1 MTMRWR
7 PAVVAG
13 ISVVAICGTATLVY
27 AAAKKKAPA
36 APAQTGKPMS
46 IEEARRIATQTQ
58 NFTRPPRTIDDIA
71 SILGQHK
78 PDPAKIK
85 KLQET
90 ADKPTPPN
98 LKGMALAD
106 FLMERGSAARDLGR
120 TQQRL
125 ADLREAFKLS
135 KQHALWRRPIWIAD
149 FPTPSNPSGS
159 ATFQA
164 FVNAKRAA
172 KMAARG
178 PGPGPG
184 AGGGRGGPCA
194 DVSTLTSQERSRCA
208 ARMGAQQGGPGRP
221 GPGGPGGGPGMM
233 AGKTNLDFMPKTPE
247 ESKARFQGQVP
258 AETQRAN
265 YIVQAVIAAEADVG
279 NFKTAVAIWEE
290 MRPSMLVTMPPP
302 ALRTD
307 VRVVSIRLRAGDIEG
322 SRRVVARVQQISSL
336 YRQHPFAW
344 PMWPSLTATVE
355 IGLGEIAFATG
366 NLGEAE
372 TRFRNGIKALEEFG
386 KSEHRTPSPPP
397 RGATE
402 ANIAQTRLMLAHAL
416 YRQSKL
422 IESEL
427 EVRRALVDFL
437 RMQGVDGPKTAHTV
451 LILAD
456 IMQAQG
462 RYKDAQRLAEIA
474 LDILVRGGVDS
485 AVHAEAYQRIA
496 VAQASQ
502 GRWADATASYDMLK
516 AAVAKDEIAR
526 RRYLDTNLDLAVAL
540 VRGGQAEQAIPI
552 LEGVVKHKTN
562 SGEREYAVAEATG
575 FLGAAQAAAG
585 RHGDAMRTF
594 GSVIPMLL
602 TTVNTAA
609 KEEGQ
614 VDQDQRR
621 QMIVDA
627 YFVLLTKV
635 RGTELEK
642 SLRIDAAD
650 EAFRMADVAR
660 AKTVHSAIAA
670 SSARAASSDSALN
683 ELIRQTQDTDQQLAA
698 MSDMLKSILDGAA
711 DQQDQ
716 KALQQL
722 RGDIAKLQQARK
734 TLRSEIER
742 QFPQYAQL
750 VNPKPVGIGEARAKL
765 TDDDVLIAS
774 YFTGGN
780 GYVWAIP
787 KRGDVAFAATAVSEA
802 EIARLVDQVHKS
814 VNSDAASISEIAP
827 FDVAAARKLHA
838 ALMEPVASG
847 WRDAKNIVVVPHGT
861 LGRLP
866 FSLLVT
872 KDIAQPQERPDAPR
886 FAGYRDVPFLIRDA
900 TVTHVPSV
908 AAFVSLR
915 SVPAGAANRKPFIG
929 FGDPWFSKEQA
940 QLAQQRQEEQKP
952 KIQLA
957 MASTAPIAMRAAPKT
972 QGLPSAELAQLPRLP
987 DTAAEVREIALALG
1001 ADPDRDVVLGVKAS
1015 EKAVRSAK
1023 LDDRRVV
1030 MFATHGL
1037 IPGELDGLAQPALAL
1052 SAPDIAGVEGDGLLT
1067 VEKILNLK
1075 LDADWVVLSACNTA
1089 AGEGSGAEAV
1099 SGLGRAFFYAGA
1111 RALLVTHWPVETVSA
1126 RKLTTDLFRRQAASQ
1141 GLSRAAALREAMVD
1155 MIGKGERTD
1164 DGGKALFA
1172 YAHPLFWAPFALI
1185 GDGENR

>member
-1 MTMRWR
+1 M
-7 PAVVAG
+7 
-13 ISVVAICGTATLVY
+13 SV
-27 AAAKKKAPA
+27 
-36 APAQTGKPMS
+36 
-46 IEEARRIATQTQ
+46 EEARRIATQTQ
-58 NFTRPPRTIDDIA
+58 NFTRPPRTIEDIA

-90 ADKPTPPN
+90 ADKKAPPN

-106 FLMERGSAARDLGR
+106 FLHERSNAARDLGR

-125 ADLREAFKLS
+125 ADIREAHRLS
-135 KQHALWRRPIWIAD
+135 KSHALWRRPIWVAD
-149 FPTPSNPSGS
+149 FPTAGNPSGS

-178 PGPGPG
+178 VGP
-184 AGGGRGGPCA
+184 GGGRGNI
-194 DVSTLTSQERSRCA
+194 DTSSMTPQERQRFIARQA
-208 ARMGAQQGGPGRP
+208 ANQAAGGR
-221 GPGGPGGGPGMM
+221 PGGPGGGGMM
-233 AGKTNLDFMPKTPE
+233 AGRTNLDFMPKTPE
-247 ESKARFQGQVP
+247 ESRARYQGSVP

-265 YIVQAVIAAEADVG
+265 RIVQALIAAEADAG
-279 NFKTAVAIWEE
+279 NFKTATAVWDEI
-290 MRPSMLVTMPPP
+290 RPSMMQSMTGA
-302 ALRTD
+302 ALPTE
-307 VRVVSIRLRAGDIEG
+307 VRVVSIRLRSGDIEG
-322 SRRVVARVQQISSL
+322 ARRVVGRVQQLSGIF
-336 YRQHPFAW
+336 RQHQFLW
-344 PMWPSLTATVE
+344 PMWPNLTAAVE
-355 IGLGEIAFATG
+355 TGLGEIAFATG

-372 TRFRNGIKALEEFG
+372 TRFRNALKGLEEF
-386 KSEHRTPSPPP
+386 KKNEHRTPSPIPS
-397 RGATE
+397 GQTE
-402 ANIAQTRLMLAHAL
+402 RTIAQTRLLLAHAL

-456 IMQAQG
+456 ILQAQG
-462 RYKDAQRLAEIA
+462 RYKDAQRLAEIG
-474 LDILVRGGVDS
+474 LDILARGGV
-485 AVHAEAYQRIA
+485 AAPVHAEAYQRIA

-502 GRWADATASYDMLK
+502 GRWEQAMATYDKLK
-516 AAVAKDEIAR
+516 AAVANDPAAR
-526 RRYLDTNLDLAVAL
+526 QRYFDTNLDLAVAL

-552 LEGVVKHKTN
+552 LEGVIKKKAA

-585 RHGDAMRTF
+585 RHGEAMRTLRE
-594 GSVIPMLL
+594 VIPVLL

-614 VDQDQRR
+614 VDEGQRR
-621 QMIVDA
+621 QAIVDS
-627 YFVLLTKV
+627 YFVLLTKI

-642 SLRIDAAD
+642 SLGIDAAD

-670 SSARAASSDSALN
+670 SSARAASGDAALN
-683 ELIRQTQDTDQQLAA
+683 ELIRQTQDSDQQLAA
-698 MSDMLKSILDGAA
+698 MSDMLKSILDGAV

-716 KALQQL
+716 KAIQQL

-742 QFPQYAQL
+742 RFPQYDQL
-750 VNPKPVGIGEARAKL
+750 VNPKPVGIAEARAKL
-765 TDDDVLIAS
+765 SSGDVLVAT
-774 YFTGGN
+774 YFSGGT
-780 GYVWAIP
+780 GYVWSIP
-787 KRGDVAFAATAVSEA
+787 KQGEVAFAAMAAPES
-802 EIARLVDQVHKS
+802 EIAGLVDQVHKT
-814 VNSDAASISEIAP
+814 VNSDAASISEILP
-827 FDVAAARKLHA
+827 FDVAAARRLHA
-838 ALMEPVASG
+838 ALLGPVASG
-847 WRDAKNIVVVPHGT
+847 LRGARNVIVVPHGT

-866 FSLLVT
+866 FALLVT
-872 KDIAQPQERPDAPR
+872 KDTAQPQERPDAPR
-886 FAGYRDVPFLIRDA
+886 FAAYRDVPFLIRDM

-915 SVPAGAANRKPFIG
+915 SVPAGAASRKPFIG

-940 QLAQQRQEEQKP
+940 ELAQRREEEQ
-952 KIQLA
+952 QQTFQVA
-957 MASTAPIAMRAAPKT
+957 AAAAPIAMRAAPKT
-972 QGLPSAELAQLPRLP
+972 QGMPSAELAQLPRLP
-987 DTAAEVREIALALG
+987 DTAAEVREIARALG
-1001 ADPDRDVVLGVKAS
+1001 ADPESDVVLGVKAS
-1015 EKAVRSAK
+1015 EKAVRSMK

-1037 IPGELDGLAQPALAL
+1037 IPGELDGLNQPALAL
-1052 SAPDIAGVEGDGLLT
+1052 ASPEIGGVEGDGLLT

-1089 AGEGSGAEAV
+1089 AGEGGGAEAV

-1126 RKLTTDLFRRQAASQ
+1126 RRLTTDLFRRQAASQ
-1141 GLSRAAALREAMVD
+1141 SLTRAAALREAMLN
-1155 MIGKGERTD
+1155 MIGAGERTD
-1164 DGGKALFA
+1164 DTGKALFA